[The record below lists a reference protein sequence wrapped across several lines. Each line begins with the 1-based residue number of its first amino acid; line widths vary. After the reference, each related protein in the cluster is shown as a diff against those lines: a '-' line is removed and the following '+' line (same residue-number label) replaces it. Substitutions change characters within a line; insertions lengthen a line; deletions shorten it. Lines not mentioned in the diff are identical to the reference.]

1 MKEEEK
7 FLEKAVEAIK
17 NEPAG
22 SNLPQEVVDATLAK
36 LAESSDESHP
46 QTQKMFVRSKFVHN
60 MTKIAAAAILFI
72 SIGYAAARFTTPRP
86 PDIEQIRATL
96 ESSIREDLLNET
108 KQYLQLGLANC
119 YVQLKDD
126 LHQQYRQD
134 LSQVATQTLALSN
147 SATNQLLEQL
157 IEAINKAQTQD
168 REWFTT
174 AIEEVEL
181 NRRRD
186 TALFSNALYNLASQ
200 TENEL
205 QRTQQGLNKLM
216 YYNESDSLIPN
227 NFENLSND
235 SRDSINLN

>member
-7 FLEKAVEAIK
+7 FLKKAVEAIK
-17 NEPAG
+17 NEPAE
-22 SNLPQEVVDATLAK
+22 SNPPQEIIDATLAK
-36 LAESSDESHP
+36 LAESSDEYHP
-46 QTQKMFVRSKFVHN
+46 QTQKLLVGPKFTHN
-60 MTKIAAAAILFI
+60 LTKIAAAAVLFI
-72 SIGYAAARFTTPRP
+72 SVGYAAARFTTPRP

-96 ESSIREDLLNET
+96 EPTIRANLLNET

-134 LSQVATQTLALSN
+134 LSQVAAQTLALSN

-157 IEAINKAQTQD
+157 IEAINEAQTQD
-168 REWFTT
+168 RQWFTT

-186 TALFSNALYNLASQ
+186 NAQFSNALYSLATQ
-200 TENEL
+200 TEDEI

-216 YYNESDSLIPN
+216 YYNESDRSIPN
-227 NFENLSND
+227 GFENLSND
-235 SRDSINLN
+235 SQDSSN